1 MNQPDN
7 RLLIVLEAREEKFAE
22 KLAPSS
28 QGLVAVLRGQIQND
42 DEAKSLTQRFD
53 RWKATLEPQ
62 KRKATLAIV
71 SVLLISSLAFGLG
84 FALQI
89 DQVERPGFSF
99 SERIGSLFLV
109 RGAAAQA
116 AVQDTA
122 STSANTFASYGAG
135 FGWADRFSSVEIMR
149 ETASSKVLW
158 PVSTIISILILTI
171 LMLPRSNRMPQK
183 LSTD

>member
-1 MNQPDN
+1 M
-7 RLLIVLEAREEKFAE
+7 LEAQDDKSVEKPARS
-22 KLAPSS
+22 LHM
-28 QGLVAVLRGQIQND
+28 LVAALRDQIRID
-42 DEAKSLTQRFD
+42 DDAKSLSPWFD
-53 RWKATLEPQ
+53 RWKGTLEPQ
-62 KRKATLAIV
+62 KRNVTLAIV
-71 SVLLISSLAFGLG
+71 SVLLILSLAFGLG

-109 RGAAAQA
+109 RGAAAPA

-135 FGWADRFSSVEIMR
+135 FGWADRFNSVEVLR

-158 PVSTIISILILTI
+158 PLSTIISMLILTI
-171 LMLPRSNRMPQK
+171 LMLPRSNRVPQK
-183 LSTD
+183 LSAD